1 MKRLLPLLCL
11 MALLAACEKDIEFDG
26 AITEPM
32 LVINAVALPDTT
44 LSVEVTESRFFLVSQ
59 DTFTTVKNATV
70 SLFVNGTFKEN
81 CAHQANGRYTSNYR
95 PSEGDHIR
103 LSVSAPG
110 LQMASAETMIP
121 MRPVI
126 ERIDTSLSIPE
137 AYPISYNYYD
147 SQGNSIGGDT
157 TGWNIHYKMTITL
170 TFKDPGGQ
178 ADYYRLVVKRQR
190 DYYQEG
196 YFENIWYTKDDI
208 VFGETETG
216 ADMEEIIDM
225 GTYNIYGTFTDELFD
240 GRSYPLT
247 FGVEGWL
254 YVSNED
260 YNSGRMPLDST
271 KNASEDTEPYIIDL
285 QALDKSYYLY
295 LLTSSAYDPY
305 SPFTEPV
312 QIHTNVEHGIGI
324 LAGYAGRNRKL
335 SLSF

>member
-110 LQMASAETMIP
+110 LQMVSAETMIP

-137 AYPISYNYYD
+137 AYPI
-147 SQGNSIGGDT
+147 
-157 TGWNIHYKMTITL
+157 
-170 TFKDPGGQ
+170 
-178 ADYYRLVVKRQR
+178 
-190 DYYQEG
+190 
-196 YFENIWYTKDDI
+196 
-208 VFGETETG
+208 
-216 ADMEEIIDM
+216 
-225 GTYNIYGTFTDELFD
+225 
-240 GRSYPLT
+240 
-247 FGVEGWL
+247 
-254 YVSNED
+254 
-260 YNSGRMPLDST
+260 
-271 KNASEDTEPYIIDL
+271 
-285 QALDKSYYLY
+285 
-295 LLTSSAYDPY
+295 
-305 SPFTEPV
+305 
-312 QIHTNVEHGIGI
+312 
-324 LAGYAGRNRKL
+324 
-335 SLSF
+335 

>member
-26 AITEPM
+26 AVTEPM
-32 LVINAVALPDTT
+32 LVLNAVALPDTT
-44 LSVEVTESRFFLVSQ
+44 LAVDVTESRFFLVSQ

-70 SLFVNGTFKEN
+70 ALFVNGTFREN
-81 CAHQANGRYTSNYR
+81 CVHQNNGRYISSYR
-95 PSEGDHIR
+95 FSEGDHIR

-110 LQMASAETMIP
+110 LQTASAETMIP
-121 MRPVI
+121 LRPVI
-126 ERIDTSLSIPE
+126 ERIDTSLSVME
-137 AYPISYNYYD
+137 AYPISNNYYYD
-147 SQGNSIGGDT
+147 PQSQSYVGDT
-157 TGWNIHYKMTITL
+157 SGWNLHYKMTIAL

-178 ADYYRLVVKRQR
+178 SDYYRLIVKRQR

-196 YFENIWYTKDDI
+196 YYEQVWFSKDDI

-216 ADMEEIIDM
+216 MEDLFDM
-225 GTYNIYGTFTDELFD
+225 GTYNYYGTFTDELFD

-247 FGVEGWL
+247 FGVDEWL

-260 YNSGRMPLDST
+260 YNSSRMPKDSANT
-271 KNASEDTEPYIIDL
+271 SPEDTEPYIIEL

-305 SPFTEPV
+305 SPFAEPV

-324 LAGYAGRNRKL
+324 LAGYAGRSRRL